1 VSIKIAYARPLVAES
16 DRKIV
21 EAGYLPSQGTIGCE
35 DDEEVGLDSRRS
47 NEFNRM
53 H

>member
-1 VSIKIAYARPLVAES
+1 MIRVHQDRICTPLVAES
-16 DRKIV
+16 DREIA

-47 NEFNRM
+47 NEF
-53 H
+53 